1 MKRILSFILSINLI
15 FILVPGTVL
24 AAPSWPSAVSIEA
37 DGGILMEAQTGTV
50 LFAKNEDQPY
60 YPASITKILTA
71 LIVLE
76 HCSLDE
82 EVTFSHDDVYNV
94 EAGSSTAGI
103 DEGDVLTVRDCLYAL
118 MLASANESANALAC
132 HVSGSREAF
141 AELMNQTAE
150 SLGCTGSHFANPS
163 GLNDENHYT
172 TAHDMAL
179 ITRAAIQNPDFLEI
193 DGARNYKL
201 PPTKRN
207 LEGGYVAN
215 HHRMLVKNTSV
226 YYPGAF
232 AGKTG
237 YTSIAGNT
245 LVTCAEKN
253 DMTLIAVVLNG
264 HQTHYSDT
272 KALFDFGFDRFQA
285 LKAVDHETSY
295 QALDNDMTI
304 GGMTA
309 QDNVSLELDKNS
321 LVIIPKDADFSD
333 TEASLSYELDEMRR
347 IMLLPAFYMNT
358 RAIPLDRSICALLP
372 IHRQI
377 QKTYPPDHRHSLH
390 RQKPALLLLQKLPSK
405 RKFLMQMPVP
415 AHRHVPPLPKRHFHS
430 F

>member
-150 SLGCTGSHFANPS
+150 SLGCTGSHFANPEP
-163 GLNDENHYT
+163 GLFRDRWRTQLQASAYQ
-172 TAHDMAL
+172 AQFGRRL
-179 ITRAAIQNPDFLEI
+179 CSQ
-193 DGARNYKL
+193 
-201 PPTKRN
+201 PPP
-207 LEGGYVAN
+207 Y
-215 HHRMLVKNTSV
+215 
-226 YYPGAF
+226 
-232 AGKTG
+232 AGKKH
-237 YTSIAGNT
+237 I
-245 LVTCAEKN
+245 C
-253 DMTLIAVVLNG
+253 VL
-264 HQTHYSDT
+264 SR
-272 KALFDFGFDRFQA
+272 GFCRKDR
-285 LKAVDHETSY
+285 L
-295 QALDNDMTI
+295 
-304 GGMTA
+304 
-309 QDNVSLELDKNS
+309 
-321 LVIIPKDADFSD
+321 
-333 TEASLSYELDEMRR
+333 
-347 IMLLPAFYMNT
+347 
-358 RAIPLDRSICALLP
+358 
-372 IHRQI
+372 
-377 QKTYPPDHRHSLH
+377 
-390 RQKPALLLLQKLPSK
+390 
-405 RKFLMQMPVP
+405 
-415 AHRHVPPLPKRHFHS
+415 HFHCRQYPCYLCREKRYDPDRRCFKWASDSLFRYQGS